1 LGKSVAN
8 LRIVSYGSEPFR
20 DRQEVGQLLA
30 WELRNLPGRNLVV
43 LGIPRGGV
51 AVAFELARALD
62 AELDIILAHKL
73 RTPGHPELAMGSVS
87 ENGKIFLNQEVVSE
101 IGIDKRAIEEEK
113 QIQLKEIRRR
123 SRLIRRVR
131 RRVPLKGKVAVI
143 TDDGVATGATT
154 QAAFW
159 AVRQEKPS
167 LLVAAIPVGPE
178 DVLGRLAK
186 EVDEMVC
193 LRAPRF
199 FSAVGQ
205 FYLRFEPVDDDEVL
219 RILKEEQKRYPVRRA
234 KP

>member
-1 LGKSVAN
+1 MAN
-8 LRIVSYGSEPFR
+8 LRIISYSSERFR
-20 DRQEVGQLLA
+20 DRLEVGQLLA
-30 WELRNLPGRNLVV
+30 WELRSLPGRNLVV

-51 AVAFELARALD
+51 IVARELARALD

-73 RTPGHPELAMGSVS
+73 RAPGHPELAMGAVS
-87 ENGKIFLNQEVVSE
+87 ENGKVFLNEEVVTELGAS
-101 IGIDKRAIEEEK
+101 KRAIDEEK
-113 QIQLKEIRRR
+113 LMQLEEIGRR
-123 SRLIRRVR
+123 SRLMRRVR
-131 RRVPLKGKVAVI
+131 RRLPLKGRVVVV

-178 DVLGRLAK
+178 DVVRRLAE

-193 LRAPRF
+193 LRTPRF

-205 FYLRFEPVDDDEVL
+205 FYIRFEPVDDEEVL
-219 RILKEEQKRYPVRRA
+219 GILREEQKAHPA
-234 KP
+234 KRPKT